1 MPCLLHPSACP
12 GMRRRVRKGF
22 EKDSSCLRRWT
33 GRCCAV
39 TLREKG
45 ISGRGR
51 HITKAEVLATWWCR
65 WRIPTLGVGGSITLK
80 VRVGR
85 YERDEVQNTEG
96 LLSHIK
102 DLGICPSGYGK
113 QEKTQAGGA
122 SNRTFWSISRH
133 CPIQFTHTMSYK

>member
-1 MPCLLHPSACP
+1 M
-12 GMRRRVRKGF
+12 MVRVKN
-22 EKDSSCLRRWT
+22 S
-33 GRCCAV
+33 
-39 TLREKG
+39 
-45 ISGRGR
+45 
-51 HITKAEVLATWWCR
+51 
-65 WRIPTLGVGGSITLK
+65 PLGVSGIITLK

-102 DLGICPSGYGK
+102 DLGICPPGCGK

-133 CPIQFTHTMSYK
+133 CPIQFTHTVSYK